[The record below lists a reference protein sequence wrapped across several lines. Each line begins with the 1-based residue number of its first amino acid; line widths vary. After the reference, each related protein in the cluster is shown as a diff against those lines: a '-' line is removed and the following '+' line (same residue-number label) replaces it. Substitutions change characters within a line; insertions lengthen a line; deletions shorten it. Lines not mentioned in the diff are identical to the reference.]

1 VSIPNL
7 APRPHV
13 VLATHYSAASRR
25 STRSSTAKFAEGRAD
40 RVSEPDIL
48 SPPGLS
54 NTSLSI
60 RETSQKSLRANMHD
74 KHEMTRT
81 AHWDSAIGTP
91 I

>member
-1 VSIPNL
+1 VSIPTL
-7 APRPHV
+7 APH
-13 VLATHYSAASRR
+13 
-25 STRSSTAKFAEGRAD
+25 STRRPGNAFLCSKATVEQVFQAEFAEGRAD

-81 AHWDSAIGTP
+81 AHWDSAIGMP